1 MILYFDTRHAVLVH
15 DWIIENSGGMHGTKD
30 LGQLD
35 SVLDHI
41 QNDMYYPSFE
51 EKINHLVFS
60 INKFHAF
67 NDGNKR
73 SSLIL
78 GAYFLELNG
87 YDYCIKK
94 FVQEMENI
102 VVWLAEG
109 KISKELLLKL
119 ISSLIMDDE
128 FPEELKLDLIEA
140 VGEAQYACAWSCIVH
155 EGLK

>member
-1 MILYFDTRHAVLVH
+1 MEDLFLYFDVQHAVEVH
-15 DWIIENSGGMHGTKD
+15 DWIIDNSGGLSGTKD
-30 LGQLD
+30 PGQID
-35 SVLDHI
+35 SVLNHI

-51 EKINHLVFS
+51 EKLTHLVFA

-73 SSLIL
+73 SSLSL

-87 YDYCIKK
+87 YDYCVQK

-109 KISKELLLKL
+109 KISKALLLK
-119 ISSLIMDDE
+119 IVTSLIMDDE
-128 FPEELKLDLIEA
+128 FSEELKLELFEA
-140 VGEAQYACAWSCIVH
+140 IKE
-155 EGLK
+155 

>member
-1 MILYFDTRHAVLVH
+1 MDFTILYFDTEHAISQH
-15 DWIIENSGGMHGTKD
+15 DWIIEHSGGLSGIKD
-30 LGQLD
+30 TGQIS

-41 QNDMYYPSFE
+41 QNDLYYPTFE
-51 EKINHLVFS
+51 EKLNHLVFA

-73 SSLIL
+73 SSLVL

-87 YDYCIKK
+87 YDYCVKK
-94 FVQEMENI
+94 FVLEMENI

-119 ISSLIMDDE
+119 ITSLIMDVDY
-128 FPEELKLDLIEA
+128 PEVLKIELIDAIN
-140 VGEAQYACAWSCIVH
+140 
-155 EGLK
+155 

>member
-1 MILYFDTRHAVLVH
+1 MQFMVLYFDVAHAIREH
-15 DWIIENSGGMHGTKD
+15 GWIIEHSGGMVGVKD
-30 LGQLD
+30 EGQL
-35 SVLDHI
+35 SSILEHI
-41 QNDMYYPSFE
+41 QNDLYYPSFE
-51 EKINHLVFS
+51 EKLNHLVFA

-73 SSLIL
+73 SSLVL

-87 YDYCIKK
+87 YDYCVKK

-119 ISSLIMDDE
+119 VTSLIVDDE
-128 FPEELKLDLIEA
+128 YPEALKLELVEA
-140 VGEAQYACAWSCIVH
+140 LDTGCGQ
-155 EGLK
+155 

>member
-1 MILYFDTRHAVLVH
+1 MEFTILYFDVAHAIREH
-15 DWIIENSGGMHGTKD
+15 DWIIEHSGGMAGVKD
-30 LGQLD
+30 EGQLS
-35 SVLDHI
+35 SVLEHI
-41 QNDMYYPSFE
+41 QNDLYYPSFE
-51 EKINHLVFS
+51 EKLNHLVFA

-73 SSLIL
+73 SSLVL

-87 YDYCIKK
+87 YDYCVKK

-119 ISSLIMDDE
+119 VTSLIVDDE
-128 FPEELKLDLIEA
+128 YPETLKLELVEA
-140 VGEAQYACAWSCIVH
+140 LNMEYGQ
-155 EGLK
+155 